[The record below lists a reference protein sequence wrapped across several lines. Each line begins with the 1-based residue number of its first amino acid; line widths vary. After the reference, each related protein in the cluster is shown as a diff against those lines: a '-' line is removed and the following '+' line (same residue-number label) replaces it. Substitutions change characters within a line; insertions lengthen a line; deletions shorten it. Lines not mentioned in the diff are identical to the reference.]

1 MSNDDYNAFDHVSP
15 KKRKVSESYSSES
28 MEAYDLI

>member
-1 MSNDDYNAFDHVSP
+1 MSNDEYNPFDHVSP

-28 MEAYDLI
+28 MEAYDSV